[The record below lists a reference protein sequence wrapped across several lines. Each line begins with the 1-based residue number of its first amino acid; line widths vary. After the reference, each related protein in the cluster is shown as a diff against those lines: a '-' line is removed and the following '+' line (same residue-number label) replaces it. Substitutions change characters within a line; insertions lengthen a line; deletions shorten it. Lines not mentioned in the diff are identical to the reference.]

1 MHFKINTWIN
11 HSFIFNCFLF
21 FLVFFFYYLACVFS
35 HTLSSL
41 ASLSSLSRLW
51 AFTLRPK
58 WINEAHTKISTH
70 VFIVW
75 CEKKKKNIKR
85 DKATV
90 QRRRRNIAN
99 EMAKRDLDISPL
111 YFQSLPYYLNSVIS
125 IDTALKMFHSS
136 KSLSISICLLVRVN
150 IKIMI
155 SIIIYEKC
163 VVRGWHNNFYD
174 GS

>member
-75 CEKKKKNIKR
+75 CEKKKKKYQKR
-85 DKATV
+85 QSHGPTEKKKYSKWNGKKRPWHFSTLFSVATLLFKFCYKHRYSV
-90 QRRRRNIAN
+90 EDVSQFKITFNFNLSTRESEYKNHDFDN
-99 EMAKRDLDISPL
+99 HLWEMCRAWM
-111 YFQSLPYYLNSVIS
+111 
-125 IDTALKMFHSS
+125 T
-136 KSLSISICLLVRVN
+136 
-150 IKIMI
+150 
-155 SIIIYEKC
+155 
-163 VVRGWHNNFYD
+163 
-174 GS
+174 